1 MKSSLLDW
9 QSRLC
14 LDIIESIPIG
24 QSFTLQ
30 QCIYLL
36 QNHRHAIREY
46 PLIQSTV
53 CPIQEYLNWLV
64 HLRIIKETTL
74 HHYKKLKS
82 LTHYKHIE
90 EAIDGDKLF
99 VVKISSKQSNKI

>member
-1 MKSSLLDW
+1 MKSSLWDW

-14 LDIIESIPIG
+14 LDIIESLHIG

-53 CPIQEYLNWLV
+53 CPIQEYLNCLV
-64 HLRIIKETTL
+64 HLLIIKETTL
-74 HHYKKLKS
+74 NHYKKLKS
-82 LTHYKHIE
+82 LTHYTPIE
-90 EAIDGDKLF
+90 EAIEGDKLLF
-99 VVKISSKQSNKI
+99 DKISSKKSNKI